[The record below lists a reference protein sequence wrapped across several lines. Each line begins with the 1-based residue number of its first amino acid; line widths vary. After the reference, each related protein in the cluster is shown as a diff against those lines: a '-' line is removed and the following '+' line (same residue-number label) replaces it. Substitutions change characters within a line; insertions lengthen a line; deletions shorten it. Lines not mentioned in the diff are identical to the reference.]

1 MTQTQAH
8 APTHPHTQGQ
18 NEAHDGSQ
26 AQKVLVTGAT
36 GTVGRQVVAELLDR
50 GHQVRALTRDASRAG
65 LPAGV
70 EVVQGDLTEP
80 DGLAEALE
88 GVTGLHL
95 ITFAGPYFAPLE
107 TGPRILELAR
117 AAGVRRVTV
126 LHGGGPTLLEDAVR
140 AEESLAWTVLMPV
153 EFMANALEW
162 APGISAR
169 DEVREPFVSRLSA
182 MVHEG
187 DIGAVAAVALTEEG
201 HGGSEYVIT
210 GPELLTVGDKVAA
223 IAAAR
228 GREISLAELT
238 REEAVARWRAE
249 GHPEDVIG
257 FLLEAYGN
265 TPEVGR
271 TVVDTVE
278 KVTGRPARTF
288 SEWAAEHAAGFS
300 SSLQSLAANP
310 DTPRTKP

>member
-1 MTQTQAH
+1 MTQTQ
-8 APTHPHTQGQ
+8 
-18 NEAHDGSQ
+18 
-26 AQKVLVTGAT
+26 KILVTGAT
-36 GTVGRQVVAELLDR
+36 GTVGRQITAELLAR
-50 GHQVRALTRDASRAG
+50 GHAVRALTRDAAKAD

-80 DGLAEALE
+80 DSLIPALD
-88 GVTGLHL
+88 GITGLHL
-95 ITFAGPYFAPLE
+95 ITFGGPYFAPLE
-107 TGPRILELAR
+107 SGPRILELAH

-126 LHGGGPTLLEDAVR
+126 LHGGGPSLLEDAVR
-140 AEESLAWTVLMPV
+140 ADDRVDWTVLMPV

-162 APGISAR
+162 ADGVVTSG
-169 DEVREPFVSRLSA
+169 EVREPFVSRLSA

-201 HGGSEYVIT
+201 HGGQEYVIT
-210 GPELLTVGDKVAA
+210 GPELLTVADKVAT

-228 GREISLAELT
+228 GREIALVELT
-238 REEAVARWRAE
+238 EEQAVEQWQAA

-288 SEWAAEHAAGFS
+288 GQWAGEHVDAFRI
-300 SSLQSLAANP
+300 P
-310 DTPRTKP
+310 

>member
-1 MTQTQAH
+1 MTQTQ
-8 APTHPHTQGQ
+8 
-18 NEAHDGSQ
+18 
-26 AQKVLVTGAT
+26 KILVAGAT
-36 GTVGRQVVAELLDR
+36 GTVGRQVVAELLAR
-50 GHQVRALTRDASRAG
+50 GHAVRALTRDAATAD

-70 EVVQGDLTEP
+70 EVVQGDLTAP
-80 DGLAEALE
+80 DSLIPALE

-95 ITFAGPYFAPLE
+95 ITFGGAYFAPLE

-140 AEESLAWTVLMPV
+140 ADDGVDWTVLMPV

-162 APGISAR
+162 ADQIVAL
-169 DEVREPFVSRLSA
+169 DEVREPFVARLSA

-201 HGGSEYVIT
+201 HAGQEYVIT
-210 GPELLTVGDKVAA
+210 GPELLTVGDKVAT
-223 IAAAR
+223 IADAR
-228 GREISLAELT
+228 GRDIALVELT
-238 REEAVARWRAE
+238 EEQAVAQWRAA
-249 GHPEDVIG
+249 GHPQDVIG

-278 KVTGRPARTF
+278 KVTGHPARTF
-288 SEWAAEHAAGFS
+288 ARWAAEHADAFT
-300 SSLQSLAANP
+300 A
-310 DTPRTKP
+310 